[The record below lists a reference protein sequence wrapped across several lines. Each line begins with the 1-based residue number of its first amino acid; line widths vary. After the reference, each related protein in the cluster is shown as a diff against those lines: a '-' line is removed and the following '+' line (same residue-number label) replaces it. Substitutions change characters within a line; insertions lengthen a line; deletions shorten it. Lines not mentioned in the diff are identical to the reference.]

1 MVVEVMVGD
10 GKGGGDCGGVRPAGV
25 WERVRGGEEE
35 VRALWQARW

>member
-10 GKGGGDCGGVRPAGV
+10 GNSGGNGGEVWPAGV
-25 WERVRGGEEE
+25 CERVRGGEEE